1 VALAVQLNTR
11 PDPFEIKGILSG
23 RASVDVLQGLA
34 SATITLA
41 AGLGIVPP
49 PQLFQPPFLP
59 PSVPPHEIPELTI
72 TLIASVAAG
81 IHISVCWLVDVDW
94 DGYWQFRQ
102 DIKTPK
108 ISLPV

>member
-1 VALAVQLNTR
+1 
-11 PDPFEIKGILSG
+11 
-23 RASVDVLQGLA
+23 
-34 SATITLA
+34 
-41 AGLGIVPP
+41 
-49 PQLFQPPFLP
+49 LP

-81 IHISVCWLVDVDW
+81 IHISVCWVVDVDW